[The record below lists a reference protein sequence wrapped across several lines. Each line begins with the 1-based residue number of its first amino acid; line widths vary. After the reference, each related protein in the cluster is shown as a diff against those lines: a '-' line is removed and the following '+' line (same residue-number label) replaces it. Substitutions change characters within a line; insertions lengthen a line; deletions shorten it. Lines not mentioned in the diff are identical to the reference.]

1 MKVLLMCFSNEDDYR
16 SKLQQIREIY
26 RPDSNIFVIQN
37 RYDDTEIYI
46 TFNTEYNFKMPGYI
60 KVNKKSSTIFTIDA
74 INELSIR
81 ETGKIDKSFVPNW
94 NEFENCLLLIRDGEL
109 NVIPTKIKEI
119 IKIEKTLI
127 PHL

>member
-1 MKVLLMCFSNEDDYR
+1 MCFSSEDDYR
-16 SKLQQIREIY
+16 NKLQQIREIY

-60 KVNKKSSTIFTIDA
+60 KVNKKGSTIFTIDA
-74 INELSIR
+74 VNELSIR

-109 NVIPTKIKEI
+109 NVIPTKIREI